1 MDAVSE
7 IKLPQQDH
15 NLLLL
20 SSVQKVQDLNHD
32 LSHRYHQGY
41 FPDEPVPVSAPHVQ
55 AILEAIGVFKYSPE

>member
-15 NLLLL
+15 DLLLL
-20 SSVQKVQDLNHD
+20 SSVQKVQDLNRD

-41 FPDEPVPVSAPHVQ
+41 FPDEPVPVPAPCVQ
-55 AILEAIGVFKYSPE
+55 AILEAIGVFEYSPE